1 MTTQLEARTLAEAY
15 LFVELVVGRN
25 VPVDLRQITDLSYVD
40 GHRVLQV
47 NGVHDGEQHDFTIVV
62 PSVALRGDI
71 RPGEF
76 YGEGTEPSVL
86 IDAGQW
92 RGVEDFAAANIGI
105 LLEQAGGG
113 ALTPDAVNEIAKN
126 LESACSALAEI
137 GKFLPEG
144 ADEVPAEAFW
154 TDTGRLIRERQ
165 PEAFRR
171 DRLVRDEAEYQSMA
185 GQITAFLAGA

>member
-1 MTTQLEARTLAEAY
+1 MEARTLAEAY
-15 LFVELVVGRN
+15 MYVELVVGRR
-25 VPVDLRQITDLSYVD
+25 VPVDLRAITDLSYVD
-40 GHRVLQV
+40 GYRVLRV
-47 NGVHDGEQHDFTIVV
+47 DGWHDGEQHDFTLVV

-71 RPGEF
+71 RPGGL

-92 RGVEDFAAANIGI
+92 CGVEGWSAANIGV
-105 LLEQAGGG
+105 LLKETF
-113 ALTPDAVNEIAKN
+113 TPDVANDVAKH
-126 LESACSALAEI
+126 LEAAHSALAEI

-154 TDTGRLIRERQ
+154 TDAGRLIRERH

-171 DRLVRDEAEYQSMA
+171 DRLVRDEAEYRSMA
-185 GQITAFLAGA
+185 ERITAYLGV